1 MKNFRHYALLSVSA
15 LCMLC
20 ASCSDDDTATQ
31 QAPTVTFGPDRQVT
45 ATSITFTVVSAHA
58 DIAAYLL
65 VRREAETPTAAD
77 VMKDGKP
84 LPGEGTTRVTEENLA
99 SGVDY
104 TVYAAARRGDLI
116 GDVVTFGFTTG
127 TSAYDDLLTLTDTGK
142 NFISYHIEVEP
153 ETTFRHVALLK
164 KVVENF
170 TDGTQSEQEYAQ
182 RIQLLLSIYGMP
194 GTGPLDYTL
203 HDLDLR
209 PNGQPYDVMAGM
221 SYQVMA
227 CRTDA
232 SGNYVGDYQLID
244 TRTPDPADN
253 GLTVGI
259 EILDLQATEMTVR
272 YTPDEGLRY
281 IIEQPLPKSMIDGL
295 LAEGGKDAL
304 LEQLFISSPRM
315 TEFTEPSEWT
325 YLDPETEYIH
335 YVIGVDERGDRTA
348 LLEKPFT
355 TPEEQEVDVNTEN
368 LAFAHAILASYY
380 GMSEDDD
387 GNTVHNFYILV
398 ADQNMLPDEYGD
410 PYPVAFPCHALNCD
424 FYAATRGG
432 DELTLAEGTYT
443 FSDTSAAGTWSSY
456 DSWAAYFDEQEE
468 MYEFSFGGGTIT
480 VAHEGTDYRLTFDLT
495 TEKGKAYTGTYTGP
509 ITFEDYS
516 FSPFAIGKS
525 RWAAPRAPHGSRT
538 PLR

>member
-1 MKNFRHYALLSVSA
+1 
-15 LCMLC
+15 
-20 ASCSDDDTATQ
+20 
-31 QAPTVTFGPDRQVT
+31 
-45 ATSITFTVVSAHA
+45 
-58 DIAAYLL
+58 
-65 VRREAETPTAAD
+65 
-77 VMKDGKP
+77 MKDGKP

-127 TSAYDDLLTLTDTGK
+127 TATYDDL
-142 NFISYHIEVEP
+142 
-153 ETTFRHVALLK
+153 
-164 KVVENF
+164 
-170 TDGTQSEQEYAQ
+170 
-182 RIQLLLSIYGMP
+182 
-194 GTGPLDYTL
+194 
-203 HDLDLR
+203 
-209 PNGQPYDVMAGM
+209 
-221 SYQVMA
+221 
-227 CRTDA
+227 
-232 SGNYVGDYQLID
+232 
-244 TRTPDPADN
+244 
-253 GLTVGI
+253 
-259 EILDLQATEMTVR
+259 
-272 YTPDEGLRY
+272 
-281 IIEQPLPKSMIDGL
+281 L

-304 LEQLFISSPRM
+304 LEQLFISSPRV

-509 ITFEDYS
+509 IIFEDYS

-525 RWAAPRAPHGSRT
+525 RWAAPRAPHGART

>member
-1 MKNFRHYALLSVSA
+1 
-15 LCMLC
+15 
-20 ASCSDDDTATQ
+20 
-31 QAPTVTFGPDRQVT
+31 
-45 ATSITFTVVSAHA
+45 
-58 DIAAYLL
+58 
-65 VRREAETPTAAD
+65 
-77 VMKDGKP
+77 
-84 LPGEGTTRVTEENLA
+84 
-99 SGVDY
+99 
-104 TVYAAARRGDLI
+104 
-116 GDVVTFGFTTG
+116 
-127 TSAYDDLLTLTDTGK
+127 
-142 NFISYHIEVEP
+142 
-153 ETTFRHVALLK
+153 
-164 KVVENF
+164 
-170 TDGTQSEQEYAQ
+170 
-182 RIQLLLSIYGMP
+182 
-194 GTGPLDYTL
+194 
-203 HDLDLR
+203 
-209 PNGQPYDVMAGM
+209 
-221 SYQVMA
+221 
-227 CRTDA
+227 
-232 SGNYVGDYQLID
+232 
-244 TRTPDPADN
+244 
-253 GLTVGI
+253 
-259 EILDLQATEMTVR
+259 MTVR

-281 IIEQPLPKSMIDGL
+281 IIEQPLSKSMIDGL

-304 LEQLFISSPRM
+304 LEQLFISSPRV

-456 DSWAAYFDEQEE
+456 DSWGRLLRRT
-468 MYEFSFGGGTIT
+468 GGDVRILVRRRNDHRGARRDGLPPN
-480 VAHEGTDYRLTFDLT
+480 VRPDDR
-495 TEKGKAYTGTYTGP
+495 KGESLYGHLHRPDHIRGLQLLAFRHRK
-509 ITFEDYS
+509 IQM
-516 FSPFAIGKS
+516 
-525 RWAAPRAPHGSRT
+525 AAPRAPHGSRT